1 VSATESSSAG
11 AGPLAGAAEPW
22 TQPPAYIRFLRKHIW
37 VIGILFFFLMITLM
51 RPFLIRR
58 PPPPEVIG
66 EVPAFTLVDQTG
78 QEFTREDL
86 LEADK
91 TYVVGFVFTS
101 CPSICPAISRAML
114 MFQEQIERSKLS
126 DRVELLTVTIDP
138 QTDTPEVLAAYAE
151 KLGADLSNWRF
162 LTGEQA
168 AIEGFVVDGFHL
180 AVGEREPTEGDP
192 GVYDIAHSTKLAL
205 VDRFGQIRGYYSI
218 DDEGLA
224 ELYHRTVRVIR
235 VEEGE

>member
-1 VSATESSSAG
+1 VSASESSAG
-11 AGPLAGAAEPW
+11 AGPLQEPWAEP
-22 TQPPAYIRFLRKHIW
+22 PGYIKFLRKHIW

-58 PPPPEVIG
+58 PPAPEVIG
-66 EVPAFTLVDQTG
+66 EVPAFSLVDQSG
-78 QEFTREDL
+78 ESFTREDL
-86 LEADK
+86 LAADK

-126 DRVELLTVTIDP
+126 DRVELITVTVDP
-138 QTDTPEVLAAYAE
+138 ETDTPEVLAAYAE
-151 KLGADLSNWRF
+151 KIGADLDNWRF
-162 LTGEQA
+162 LTGDQA
-168 AIEGFVVDGFHL
+168 AIEGFVVDGFKL
-180 AVGEREPTEGDP
+180 AVGDPEETSP

-224 ELYHRTVRVIR
+224 ELYHRTVRTIR